1 MEDDLILVKMA
12 QKGDERAFEKLY
24 QKHIKMIHGFVFNK
38 INNKEEAEDL
48 TSSIWFFVLRDLEKF
63 AFVSSFKNWLFGI
76 TKHKILDYLQEKY
89 KLRKVPLIEEIF
101 VANKE
106 EEIDY
111 SDNKDRKINDKLSVI
126 LAKLS
131 EKYRKIL
138 TLRFLKGYNTLEIA
152 EETGLSVSNVKVIQH
167 RALQK
172 AREINI

>member
-24 QKHIKMIHGFVFNK
+24 QKYIKMIHGFVFNK
-38 INNKEEAEDL
+38 INNKEETEDL

-76 TKHKILDYLQEKY
+76 TKHKILDYLEEKY
-89 KLRKVPLIEEIF
+89 KIKKVPLIEEIF
-101 VANKE
+101 IVNKE
-106 EEIDY
+106 EEIDCN
-111 SDNKDRKINDKLSVI
+111 NKDRKINNKLSII

-131 EKYRKIL
+131 EKYRKVL

-152 EETGLSVSNVKVIQH
+152 EETGLSVNNVKVIQH